1 MIRKYVFG
9 LALFALTVAGACFA
23 ATAGV
28 FPDHSV
34 HFALNHGAGLI
45 GPGGTA
51 LFAIGM
57 AVNAASGFN
66 TGGAYGTGDVE
77 QYIQD
82 KTLPLTQLQL
92 VVYQFADKLKL
103 PQGRGTQYAA
113 SRYTRVPLPFAPLS
127 EGVPPVG
134 ETMTLQQVV
143 ATALQ
148 WGDKI
153 TVTDVADL
161 TIKHPLFQKAIE
173 LVALQCAE
181 THERN
186 TFNALMA
193 GTQVNTVNS
202 RGSRA
207 LIQAGDVLNPHE
219 CNRAT
224 AALMTIGA
232 PMYQGTEKTDTT
244 LNAEMGGS
252 RASSSPRAMPHYT
265 TVIHPLVAADMRE
278 NSVITT
284 AWSYS
289 DINRLYNFELGEW
302 GGLRFVMSNM
312 VPSFTGIAQ
321 VNGAP
326 GTSGSLATGT
336 YYVQVTGS
344 ASITQYES
352 QIYQVSA
359 AVSVTGPTGSIT
371 VTVPSTT
378 GYTYNVYVGTT
389 TSPTTLGLSTSGP
402 TVGPMAGQ
410 AVQVAA
416 GSTIIITGAGV
427 AQTPPAAPA
436 TGVTVYPTFVFGK
449 GAYGITELDAVK
461 FTYLKTAD
469 KSDPLNQ
476 LRVVG
481 WKFFEGCLLQ
491 NQQFFL
497 RIESSS
503 AFSTTFA

>member
-1 MIRKYVFG
+1 
-9 LALFALTVAGACFA
+9 
-23 ATAGV
+23 
-28 FPDHSV
+28 
-34 HFALNHGAGLI
+34 
-45 GPGGTA
+45 
-51 LFAIGM
+51 M
-57 AVNAASGFN
+57 AVNMASGFN
-66 TGGAYGTGDVE
+66 TGGAYGIGDVE
-77 QYIQD
+77 QYIAD
-82 KTLPLTQLQL
+82 KTLPLTQQQL
-92 VVYQFADKLKL
+92 VVYQFGDALRL
-103 PQGRGTQYAA
+103 PKGRGTQYAA
-113 SRYTRVPLPFAPLS
+113 SRYIRVPLPFAPLS

-143 ATALQ
+143 ATAQQ

-173 LVALQCAE
+173 LVALQVAE

-186 TFNALMA
+186 TFNNLMG
-193 GTQVNTVNS
+193 GTQINYVNS
-202 RGSRA
+202 RGARA
-207 LIQAGDVLNPHE
+207 NLVSGDVLNPHE
-219 CNRAT
+219 VNRAT

-232 PMYQGTEKTDTT
+232 PLYQGTERTDEK
-244 LNAEMGGS
+244 LNAEMGGV
-252 RASSSPRAMPHYT
+252 RASNNPRTMPHY
-265 TVIHPLVAADMRE
+265 VAVLHPLVAADMRE

-302 GGLRFVMSNM
+302 GGLRFTMSNM
-312 VPSFTGIAQ
+312 VPSFTGVAQ
-321 VNGAP
+321 VNGSP
-326 GTSGSLATGT
+326 GTAGTLATGT
-336 YYVQVTGS
+336 YYIQVTGS

-359 AVSVTGPTGSIT
+359 PISVTGPTGSIT

-378 GYTYNVYVGTT
+378 GYTYNVYIGTT
-389 TSPTTLGLSTSGP
+389 TSPTNLGLSTSGP
-402 TVGPMAGQ
+402 TVGPMTGQ
-410 AVQVAA
+410 ATQLTP
-416 GSTIIITGAGV
+416 GSTVVITGTGV

-449 GAYGITELDAVK
+449 GAYGIVVLDDTK

-481 WKFFEGCLLQ
+481 WKFYEGVILSN
-491 NQQFFL
+491 NQFMM
-497 RIESSS
+497 RIESTS
-503 AFSTTFA
+503 AFSSTFG

>member
-1 MIRKYVFG
+1 
-9 LALFALTVAGACFA
+9 
-23 ATAGV
+23 
-28 FPDHSV
+28 
-34 HFALNHGAGLI
+34 
-45 GPGGTA
+45 
-51 LFAIGM
+51 M
-57 AVNAASGFN
+57 AVNQASGFN

-77 QYIQD
+77 QYIAD
-82 KTLPLTQLQL
+82 KTLPLTQQQL
-92 VVYQFADKLKL
+92 VVYQFGDALRL
-103 PQGRGTQYAA
+103 PKGRGTQYAA
-113 SRYTRVPLPFAPLS
+113 SRYIRVPLPFAPLS

-143 ATALQ
+143 ATAQQ

-173 LVALQCAE
+173 LVALQVAE

-186 TFNALMA
+186 TFNNLMA
-193 GTQVNTVNS
+193 GTQINYVNS

-207 LIQAGDVLNPHE
+207 ALVGGDVLNPFE
-219 CNRAT
+219 ITRAVT
-224 AALMTIGA
+224 ALQIIGA
-232 PMYQGTEKTDTT
+232 PQYQGTERTDEK
-244 LNAEMGGS
+244 LNAEMGGV
-252 RASSSPRAMPHYT
+252 RASSNPRTMPHYV
-265 TVIHPLVAADMRE
+265 TVCHPAVIGDLRT

-289 DINRLYNFELGEW
+289 DINRLYNFEVGEW
-302 GGLRFVMSNM
+302 NGMRFTGSNM
-312 VPSFTGIAQ
+312 VPSFTGVAQ
-321 VNGAP
+321 VNGSA
-326 GTSGSLATGT
+326 GTAGSLATGT
-336 YYVQVTGS
+336 YYIQVTGS

-352 QIYQVSA
+352 QIHQVSA

-371 VTVPSTT
+371 VTVPSTA
-378 GYTYNVYVGTT
+378 GYTYNVYLGTT
-389 TSPTTLGLSTSGP
+389 TSPTNLGLSSSGP

-410 AVQVAA
+410 AVQLAP
-416 GSTIIITGAGV
+416 GSTVVITGLGV

-436 TGVTVYPTFVFGK
+436 TGVTVYPSFVFGK
-449 GAYGITELDAVK
+449 GAYGIVVLDDTK

-481 WKFFEGCLLQ
+481 WKFYEGVLIS
-491 NQQFFL
+491 NNQFFM

-503 AFSTTFA
+503 AFSSTFG

>member
-1 MIRKYVFG
+1 MNDFSRIRGLGFG
-9 LALFALTVAGACFA
+9 LLATSA
-23 ATAGV
+23 A
-28 FPDHSV
+28 F
-34 HFALNHGAGLI
+34 
-45 GPGGTA
+45 
-51 LFAIGM
+51 
-57 AVNAASGFN
+57 AVNSASGFN
-66 TGGAYGTGDVE
+66 SGGAYGTGDVE
-77 QYIQD
+77 QYIAD
-82 KTLPLTQLQL
+82 KTLPLTQQQL
-92 VVYQFADKLKL
+92 VVYQFGDALRL
-103 PQGRGTQYAA
+103 PKGRGTQYAA
-113 SRYTRVPLPFAPLS
+113 SRYIRVPLPFAPLS

-143 ATALQ
+143 ATAQQ

-173 LVALQCAE
+173 LAALSVAE

-186 TFNALMA
+186 TFNNLMG
-193 GTQVNTVNS
+193 GTQINYVNS

-207 LIQAGDVLNPHE
+207 ALVAGDVLNPHE
-219 CNRAT
+219 VNRAT

-232 PMYQGTEKTDTT
+232 PLYQGTERTDEK
-244 LNAEMGGS
+244 LNAEQGGA
-252 RASSSPRAMPHYT
+252 RASNNPRTMPHYVA
-265 TVIHPLVAADMRE
+265 VIHPLVAADMRE

-302 GGLRFVMSNM
+302 GGLRFTMSNM
-312 VPSFTGIAQ
+312 VPTFTGLA
-321 VNGAP
+321 NSGFSASA

-344 ASITQYES
+344 QSTTQYES
-352 QIYQVSA
+352 QIYQVSGS
-359 AVSVTGPTGSIT
+359 VSVTGPTGSIT

-378 GYTYNVYVGTT
+378 GYTYNVYIGTS
-389 TSPTTLGLSTSGP
+389 TSPTNLGLSASGPTSGP
-402 TVGPMAGQ
+402 MTGQ
-410 AVQVAA
+410 AVQIAA
-416 GSTIIITGAGV
+416 GSTVIITGTGT

-449 GAYGITELDAVK
+449 GAYGIVVLDDVK
-461 FTYLKTAD
+461 WTYLKTAD

-481 WKFFEGCLLQ
+481 YKFFEGTLIC
-491 NQQFFL
+491 NQQFMM
-497 RIESSS
+497 RIESTS
-503 AFSTTFA
+503 AFSSTFG

>member
-1 MIRKYVFG
+1 
-9 LALFALTVAGACFA
+9 
-23 ATAGV
+23 
-28 FPDHSV
+28 
-34 HFALNHGAGLI
+34 
-45 GPGGTA
+45 
-51 LFAIGM
+51 M

-66 TGGAYGTGDVE
+66 SGGAYGTGDVE
-77 QYIQD
+77 QYIAD
-82 KTLPLTQLQL
+82 KTLPLTQQQL
-92 VVYQFADKLKL
+92 VVYQFGEALRL
-103 PQGRGTQYAA
+103 PKGRGTQYAA
-113 SRYTRVPLPFAPLS
+113 SRYIRVPLPFAPLS

-143 ATALQ
+143 ATAQQ

-173 LVALQCAE
+173 LISLSVAE

-186 TFNALMA
+186 TFNNLMG
-193 GTQVNTVNS
+193 GTQINYVNS
-202 RGSRA
+202 RGARA
-207 LIQAGDVLNPHE
+207 SLVAGDVLNPHE
-219 CNRAT
+219 VNRAT

-232 PMYQGTEKTDTT
+232 PLYNGTERTDEK
-244 LNAEMGGS
+244 LNAEQGGA
-252 RASSSPRAMPHYT
+252 RASNNPRTMPHY
-265 TVIHPLVAADMRE
+265 VAVLHPLVAADMRE

-302 GGLRFVMSNM
+302 GGLRFTMSNM
-312 VPSFTGIAQ
+312 VPTFTGIAQ
-321 VNGAP
+321 VNGAA
-326 GTSGSLATGT
+326 GTAGSLATGT

-344 ASITQYES
+344 QSTTQYES

-359 AVSVTGPTGSIT
+359 SVSVTGPTGSIS

-378 GYTYNVYVGTT
+378 GFTYNVYVGTT
-389 TSPTTLGLSTSGP
+389 TSPGNLGLSSSGP

-410 AVQVAA
+410 AVQLTA
-416 GSTIIITGAGV
+416 GSTVVITGLGT

-449 GAYGITELDAVK
+449 GAYGIVVLDDTK

-481 WKFFEGCLLQ
+481 YKFYEGVLIL
-491 NQQFFL
+491 NGQFMM

-503 AFSTTFA
+503 AFSSSFG